1 MSEIIK
7 KLDVL
12 EGGLRINDS
21 KRNFPGCIRFNKTKN
36 LFEVYTGQKDCEN
49 NDWSNIMPRIATNNN
64 LGYIKVGN
72 NLVINSETGKLD
84 SISSSKSQIYQHII
98 NISPYKFS
106 NNNFGLPENISET
119 DLSKSDFYSINE
131 AIQFIRNLD
140 LYQFK
145 RDLHNQWIIKLSPG
159 IYLEENISIPAFVS
173 IEGSGNENTFI
184 QFKKLSISSNTSIKD
199 LCIKIESDINENQI
213 IYIDTSTIDKELD
226 YYNKSNTIDL
236 GCNNLVKFC
245 NLVICDEVFENKNL
259 IHIENGNLVIMDT
272 NIDLICFNI
281 EERNIINLAIGN
293 KLEIINGNIKIQN
306 SVSNT
311 NIINCQYSDIVIK
324 NSEINLGI
332 DLDMEDN
339 ESNLELQEFNIIN
352 NLYSNLAI
360 YNSILENSYINGCV
374 INTNE
379 EEIFFT
385 ELISNLVYRNNIA
398 KFSLDTPILNDIKG
412 IKINNHRFSISNIYI
427 KSNDYI
433 MKMKINVNENKK
445 YININKN
452 DILKEGNYEDIIL
465 EILYEI
471 KTFNSLLR
479 GDIEKNLEEH
489 YFFTKL

>member
-12 EGGLRINDS
+12 DGGLRISDS
-21 KRNFPGCIRFNKTKN
+21 KRNFPGCIRFNKTDN
-36 LFEVYTGQKDCEN
+36 LFEVYTGKKDCEN
-49 NDWSNIMPRIATNNN
+49 NDWSNIMPRIATNDN

-72 NLVINSETGKLD
+72 NLVINSKTGKLD

-106 NNNFGLPENISET
+106 NNLVLPKNISES
-119 DLSKSDFYSINE
+119 DLSKSDFYSIND
-131 AIQFIRNLD
+131 AIQFILNLD
-140 LYQFK
+140 LYKFK

-159 IYLEENISIPAFVS
+159 IYLEENISIPTFVS

-213 IYIDTSTIDKELD
+213 IYIDTYTIDKELD

-236 GCNNLVKFC
+236 ECNNLVKFC

-272 NIDLICFNI
+272 NIDLICFNT
-281 EERNIINLAIGN
+281 EEKNIINLAIGN

-339 ESNLELQEFNIIN
+339 ESNLELQKFNIIN

-412 IKINNHRFSISNIYI
+412 IKINNHRFSISNISK

-433 MKMKINVNENKK
+433 MKINDINEN
-445 YININKN
+445 
-452 DILKEGNYEDIIL
+452 DIFKEGNYEDIIL

-479 GDIEKNLEEH
+479 GDIEKNLEDH
-489 YFFTKL
+489 YFITKI

>member
-12 EGGLRINDS
+12 DGGLRINDS
-21 KRNFPGCIRFNKTKN
+21 KRNFPGCIRFNKTDN
-36 LFEVYTGQKDCEN
+36 LFEVYTGKKDCEN
-49 NDWSNIMPRIATNNN
+49 NDWSNIMPRIATNDN

-72 NLVINSETGKLD
+72 NLVINSKTGKLD

-106 NNNFGLPENISET
+106 NNLVLPKNISES
-119 DLSKSDFYSINE
+119 DLSKSDFYSIND
-131 AIQFIRNLD
+131 AIQFILNLD
-140 LYQFK
+140 LYKFK

-159 IYLEENISIPAFVS
+159 IYLEENISIPTFVS

-213 IYIDTSTIDKELD
+213 IYIDTYTIDKELD

-236 GCNNLVKFC
+236 ECNNLVKFC

-272 NIDLICFNI
+272 NIDLICFNT
-281 EERNIINLAIGN
+281 EEKNIINLAIGN

-339 ESNLELQEFNIIN
+339 ESNLELQKFNIIN

-412 IKINNHRFSISNIYI
+412 IKINNHRFSISNISK

-433 MKMKINVNENKK
+433 MKINDINEN
-445 YININKN
+445 
-452 DILKEGNYEDIIL
+452 DIFKEGNYEDIIL

-479 GDIEKNLEEH
+479 GDIEKNLEDH
-489 YFFTKL
+489 YFITKI

>member
-12 EGGLRINDS
+12 DGGLRISDS
-21 KRNFPGCIRFNKTKN
+21 KRNFPGCIRFNKTDN

-49 NDWSNIMPRIATNNN
+49 NDWSNIMPRIATNDN

-106 NNNFGLPENISET
+106 NNLVLPENISES

-131 AIQFIRNLD
+131 AIQFILNLD
-140 LYQFK
+140 LYKFK

-159 IYLEENISIPAFVS
+159 IYLEDNISIPTFVS

-199 LCIKIESDINENQI
+199 LCIKIESNINENQI
-213 IYIDTSTIDKELD
+213 IYIDTYTIDKELD

-272 NIDLICFNI
+272 NIDLICFNT

-339 ESNLELQEFNIIN
+339 ESNLELQNFNIIN

-385 ELISNLVYRNNIA
+385 ELISNLLYKNKIA

-412 IKINNHRFSISNIYI
+412 IKINNHRFSISNISK

-433 MKMKINVNENKK
+433 MKINVNENKK
-445 YININKN
+445 DINENIINKT

-489 YFFTKL
+489 YFITKI

>member
-12 EGGLRINDS
+12 DGGLRINDS
-21 KRNFPGCIRFNKTKN
+21 KRNFPGCIRFNKTDN

-49 NDWSNIMPRIATNNN
+49 NDWSNIMPRIATNDN

-98 NISPYKFS
+98 NISSYKFC
-106 NNNFGLPENISET
+106 NNFGLPENISN

-131 AIQFIRNLD
+131 AIQFILNLD
-140 LYQFK
+140 LYKFK

-159 IYLEENISIPAFVS
+159 IYLEENISIPTFVS

-184 QFKKLSISSNTSIKD
+184 QFKKLNISSNTSIKD
-199 LCIKIESDINENQI
+199 LNIKIESNINENQI
-213 IYIDTSTIDKELD
+213 IYIDTYTIDKELD
-226 YYNKSNTIDL
+226 YYSKSNTIDL

-272 NIDLICFNI
+272 DIDLICFNI

-339 ESNLELQEFNIIN
+339 EYNLELQKINIIN

-412 IKINNHRFSISNIYI
+412 IKINNHRFSISNISK

-433 MKMKINVNENKK
+433 MKINVNENKK
-445 YININKN
+445 DININKN